1 MAISQRPGASSVHWR
16 QSHARLAARPRSLSR
31 IHAQGRPGR
40 PCAGALSR
48 VFARLLLLAAGAL
61 AFTSLCP
68 EARADPSL
76 EVAGATGFGALLAG
90 VGPARFT
97 LGPSASVSLRGERG
111 FLVVRDTLSLVGL
124 TGGRLGVDNETTLGG
139 GFFWELV
146 NVSAGLSLVA
156 FSLPLC
162 GPRLCGQVRGLAPGA
177 SVRLDLF
184 GPFLSRALGLSVDC
198 AGAWVTGSAAP
209 VWSGVSL
216 RCSAG
221 PVLRFTTGP

>member
-1 MAISQRPGASSVHWR
+1 MAISQRPGASSIQR
-16 QSHARLAARPRSLSR
+16 RRSRARRAARSGSLSR
-31 IHAQGRPGR
+31 IPAQGRPR
-40 PCAGALSR
+40 RLCAGARSR
-48 VFARLLLLAAGAL
+48 VLARFPLLAACAL
-61 AFTSLCP
+61 ALTSLCP

-76 EVAGATGFGALLAG
+76 EVAGSTGFGALLAG
-90 VGPARFT
+90 VGPARLT
-97 LGPSASVSLRGERG
+97 LGPSVALGLRGERG
-111 FLVVRDTLSLVGL
+111 FLALRDTLSLVGL

-146 NVSAGLSLVA
+146 NLSAGLSLVA
-156 FSLPLC
+156 FSLPIC
-162 GPRLCGQVRGLAPGA
+162 GPRLCGQVRGFAPGA

-198 AGAWVTGSAAP
+198 AGAWVMGSAAP